1 VTSFKCASGQRLTEE
16 EERFNTHLGKARV
29 ISEHTIG
36 MLKGG
41 RFQIL
46 KSLPMKITNEKK
58 SVKRIL
64 RIIDCCIILHN
75 FLVDSGDDTVPEE
88 WYDNEAD
95 DDNSDVG
102 YLVGEYDMAVQM
114 NDDDENDERRR
125 RCIDYFRDMNML

>member
-1 VTSFKCASGQRLTEE
+1 LTEEE

-29 ISEHTIG
+29 ISEHT
-36 MLKGG
+36 LKG

-58 SVKRIL
+58 YVRRIL

-75 FLVDSGDDTVPEE
+75 LIVDSRDDAVPEE

-102 YLVGEYDMAVQM
+102 YLVAEYDMAVQR
-114 NDDDENDERRR
+114 NDDDENDERQR
-125 RCIDYFRDMNML
+125 RCIDYF